1 MKKANIGKNAKVT
14 IKWETQPTNYTKEAE
29 NNAIVKAAKKYG
41 LDEKQIT
48 LIPVFNT
55 EVNGKLL
62 SLAEDSDLEILDPKF
77 QLSLY
82 KTYMKEN
89 NITDIPFEEIE
100 KVDSMINSLI
110 NYESYEKNR
119 RYKIK
124 SIRWSNF
131 LSYGEGNYIDLT
143 QYHGLILLNGE
154 PANQSGKSTF
164 ANDLIRF
171 ALFGKT
177 KSGKADKFEDYFN
190 KYLPDNNEVSVDV
203 LLEIGGEEYC
213 IRRKLIR
220 PDKDKKTK
228 QIQNNVD
235 YFKVG
240 PNGIYDKL
248 VDIKDDNKG
257 GNLQGESI
265 TKTNKIIKDT
275 IGSEKDYDL
284 IVSADS
290 KDLDELIS
298 MKEADRGRTLS
309 RWTGL
314 SVLEDKEKKAKEV
327 WSDSISRGRLCDRY
341 NRETLKNEITEIEK
355 ENTENE
361 KLITLNTEKVNI
373 CVTKIANMKGERDHL
388 LLKKMPIDASIS
400 GIDLH
405 TLDRTLEKIKEDGL
419 KKRAREKELD
429 KEISEIGD
437 VEIDQE
443 LKAKITSEYSI
454 CLTKVGDVSGRL
466 KILKREVE
474 TLAKKEVCE
483 HSKQKCPYLDNTK
496 VINEKNIEIEQLTNE
511 ESELEAKRDRLKI
524 QIEEIDKKFKLY
536 QEKTSKGLELTALG
550 NEITLL
556 QNAYRE
562 KNNIKKKLTENEN
575 IIRNN
580 NEIDA
585 KIRVLDASIDA
596 EDKIKIGFTED
607 IVALK
612 KDIEAN
618 IKSIAEKRRI
628 ISQIENEQ
636 ETEKVWNLYFRMV
649 GKDGVSKSV
658 LNQLLPKINARL
670 KTLLKDIADFDVQ
683 VDIDF
688 KNDIQFWLVRDD
700 TKMKL
705 AAASGYER
713 TMGGLALRHVLGQIS
728 SLSKPP
734 FLLLDEILGGVAK
747 ENYDKIKKLYDKIV
761 PAYDFVF
768 HITHLNLED
777 WHDKIITVQK
787 VNNISTL
794 KIGE

>member
-1 MKKANIGKNAKVT
+1 MKKAEIGKNAKVS

-62 SLAEDSDLEILDPKF
+62 SLAEDSDFEILDPKF

-82 KTYMKEN
+82 KTYMEEN

-110 NYESYEKNR
+110 DYDSYEKNR

-124 SIRWSNF
+124 SIRWDNF

-143 QYHGLILLNGE
+143 QYHGLIHLNGE

-190 KYLPDNNEVSVDV
+190 KYLPDNNEVSVAV
-203 LLEIGGEEYC
+203 ILEIGGEEYC

-220 PDKDKKTK
+220 PDRDKKTR
-228 QIQNNVD
+228 QIQNSVE

-240 PNGIYDKL
+240 PNGVYEKL
-248 VDIKDDNKG
+248 VDVKDDDKAN
-257 GNLQGESI
+257 NLQGESI
-265 TKTNKIIKDT
+265 TKTNKIIKET
-275 IGSEKDYDL
+275 IGSEKDFDL

-314 SVLEDKEKKAKEV
+314 SILEDKEKKAKEV
-327 WSDSISRGRLCDRY
+327 WSESISKGRLCDRY
-341 NRETLKNEITEIEK
+341 NRETLKNEITDIEK
-355 ENTENE
+355 ENVENE
-361 KLITLNTEKVNI
+361 KTITMNTEKINI
-373 CVTKIANMKGERDHL
+373 CVTKIANLKSERDQL
-388 LLKKMPIDASIS
+388 LIKKKPIDASIS
-400 GIDLH
+400 GVDLH
-405 TLDRTLEKIKEDGL
+405 TLDRTLEKIKDDGL
-419 KKRAREKELD
+419 KKRAREEQLK
-429 KEISEIGD
+429 KEIAEIGD

-443 LKAKITSEYSI
+443 LKASITTELSN
-454 CLTKVGDVSGRL
+454 CLTKLGEVAGRVKML
-466 KILKREVE
+466 TKEIE
-474 TLAKKEVCE
+474 TLTKKEVCE

-496 VINEKNIEIEQLTNE
+496 VINEKTAEKEQLT
-511 ESELEAKRDRLKI
+511 SEGIELKAKRDKLKV
-524 QIEEIDKKFKLY
+524 QIEEMERKFKLY
-536 QEKTSKGLELTALG
+536 QEKSNKELELTALI
-550 NEITLL
+550 NEIKLL
-556 QNAYRE
+556 QNTYKE
-562 KNNIKKKLTENEN
+562 KYDIKKKLTENEN
-575 IIRNN
+575 IIREN

-596 EDKIKIGFTED
+596 EDKIRIGFTED
-607 IVALK
+607 NVALK
-612 KDIEAN
+612 KDIEVN
-618 IKSIAEKRRI
+618 ERDIAEKKKI
-628 ISQIENEQ
+628 ISQIEKEQ

-649 GKDGVSKSV
+649 GKDGVGKSV
-658 LNQLLPKINARL
+658 LNLLLPKINARL
-670 KTLLKDIADFDVQ
+670 KTLLEDIADFDVQ

-713 TMGGLALRHVLGQIS
+713 TMAGLALRHVLGQIS

-747 ENYDKIKKLYDKIV
+747 ENYDGIKKLYDKIV

-777 WHDKIITVQK
+777 WHDGIITVQK

-794 KIGE
+794 KTGE

>member
-1 MKKANIGKNAKVT
+1 MKKAEIGKNAKVS

-62 SLAEDSDLEILDPKF
+62 SLAEDSDFEILDPKF

-82 KTYMKEN
+82 KTYMEDN

-110 NYESYEKNR
+110 DYDSYEKNR

-124 SIRWSNF
+124 SIRWDNF

-143 QYHGLILLNGE
+143 QYHGLIHLNGE

-190 KYLPDNNEVSVDV
+190 KYLPDNNEVSVAV
-203 LLEIGGEEYC
+203 ILEIGGEEYC

-220 PDKDKKTK
+220 PDRDKKTR
-228 QIQNNVD
+228 QIQNSVE

-240 PNGIYDKL
+240 PNGVYEKL
-248 VDIKDDNKG
+248 VDVKDDDKAN
-257 GNLQGESI
+257 NLQGESI
-265 TKTNKIIKDT
+265 TKTNKIIKET
-275 IGSEKDYDL
+275 IGSEKDFDL

-314 SVLEDKEKKAKEV
+314 SILEDKEKKAKEV
-327 WSDSISRGRLCDRY
+327 WSESISKGRLCDRY
-341 NRETLKNEITEIEK
+341 NRETLKNEITDIEK
-355 ENTENE
+355 ENVENE
-361 KLITLNTEKVNI
+361 KTITMNTEKINI
-373 CVTKIANMKGERDHL
+373 CVTKIANLKNERDQL
-388 LLKKMPIDASIS
+388 LIKKKPIDSSIS
-400 GIDLH
+400 GVDLH
-405 TLDRTLEKIKEDGL
+405 TLDRTLENIKDDGL
-419 KKRAREKELD
+419 KKRAREEQLK
-429 KEISEIGD
+429 KEIAEIGD

-443 LKAKITSEYSI
+443 LKASITTELSN
-454 CLTKVGDVSGRL
+454 CLTKLGEVAGRVKML
-466 KILKREVE
+466 TKEIE
-474 TLAKKEVCE
+474 TLTKKEVCE

-496 VINEKNIEIEQLTNE
+496 VINEKTTEKEQLT
-511 ESELEAKRDRLKI
+511 SEGIELKAKRDKLKV
-524 QIEEIDKKFKLY
+524 QIEEMERKFKLY
-536 QEKTSKGLELTALG
+536 QEKSNKELELTALI
-550 NEITLL
+550 NEIKLL
-556 QNAYRE
+556 QNTYKE
-562 KNNIKKKLTENEN
+562 KYDIKKKLTENEQ
-575 IIRNN
+575 IIRENN
-580 NEIDA
+580 NIDA

-596 EDKIKIGFTED
+596 EDKIRIGFTED
-607 IVALK
+607 NVALK
-612 KDIEAN
+612 KDIEVN
-618 IKSIAEKRRI
+618 ERDIAEKKKI
-628 ISQIENEQ
+628 ISQIEKEQ

-649 GKDGVSKSV
+649 GKDGVGKSV
-658 LNQLLPKINARL
+658 LNLLLPKINARL
-670 KTLLKDIADFDVQ
+670 KTLLEDIADFDVQ

-713 TMGGLALRHVLGQIS
+713 TMAGLALRHVLGQIS

-747 ENYDKIKKLYDKIV
+747 ENYDGIKKLYDKIV

-777 WHDKIITVQK
+777 WHDGIITVQK

-794 KIGE
+794 KTGE